1 MRHGQKTS
9 LHTCHS
15 WCPVGFDQC
24 MCSFNSRERWT
35 CVLGPLAGTVLA
47 HNTCHGYYVFLNA
60 TGTASTRTSL
70 NTSSEVTRHE
80 CFLYLYHVLKKSPAT
95 TVSYICLLTHWLLQL
110 FHCLT
115 CHTPFTFC
123 SPCLILYDVAIIFMA
138 EKYVHSKVHT
148 HDTADKGLKY
158 ITILYGR

>member
-1 MRHGQKTS
+1 MGRKHHCIHVIVDVQLDLTNVCVHLTLESG
-9 LHTCHS
+9 
-15 WCPVGFDQC
+15 
-24 MCSFNSRERWT
+24 ERACWD
-35 CVLGPLAGTVLA
+35 PLAGTVLA

-95 TVSYICLLTHWLLQL
+95 TVSYICLLTHWLLQF

-138 EKYVHSKVHT
+138 EKYVHSEVHI